1 MSNKGK
7 HEDAVTLL
15 YFVPFLASAI
25 YGIYLWV
32 MAGMSAIL
40 PSSVYLTVTR
50 SPYVFLV
57 GSFAVMLGAVIDVTF
72 VNPASRETR
81 LRSTASIL
89 QSIAVASLILSLLG
103 AWYSNRFVDLS
114 GTVSDFL
121 IGRYAV
127 LFPAVLVLLSY
138 LVVIPL
144 KVETLRN
151 AKVLGTISLVLVP
164 VAVYEVGKR
173 DTAVGLAIALVL
185 AVLGIWLFLRGGKS
199 ASKQPAR

>member
-15 YFVPFLASAI
+15 YLVPFLASGI
-25 YGIYLWV
+25 YGIYLWA

-40 PSSVYLTVTR
+40 PSFVYLTVTR

-57 GSFAVMLGAVIDVTF
+57 GSFAVMLGAIINVTS
-72 VNPASRETR
+72 VDPASRETR
-81 LRSTASIL
+81 LKSTASIL
-89 QSIAVASLILSLLG
+89 QLIAVASVILSLLG

-121 IGRYAV
+121 IGRYSV

-138 LVVIPL
+138 LFVIPL

-173 DTAVGLAIALVL
+173 DTAVGLTIALVL
-185 AVLGIWLFLRGGKS
+185 IVLGIWLFLRGGKS
-199 ASKQPAR
+199 ASRQSAR

>member
-1 MSNKGK
+1 MSNKGT
-7 HEDAVTLL
+7 HEEVVTLL
-15 YFVPFLASAI
+15 YLVPFLASGI
-25 YGIYLWV
+25 YGIYLWA
-32 MAGMSAIL
+32 MAGMSVIL

-57 GSFAVMLGAVIDVTF
+57 GSFAVMLGAVIDVTS
-72 VNPASRETR
+72 VDPASRETR
-81 LRSTASIL
+81 VKSMVSIL

-121 IGRYAV
+121 IGRYSV

-138 LVVIPL
+138 LVIIPL
-144 KVETLRN
+144 KVQTLRS

-185 AVLGIWLFLRGGKS
+185 IVLGIWLFLGGGKS
-199 ASKQPAR
+199 ASEQPGR